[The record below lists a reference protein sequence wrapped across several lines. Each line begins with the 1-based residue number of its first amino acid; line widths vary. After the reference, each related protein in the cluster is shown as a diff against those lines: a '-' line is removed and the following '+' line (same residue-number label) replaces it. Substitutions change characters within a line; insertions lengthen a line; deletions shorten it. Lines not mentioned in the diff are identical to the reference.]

1 MSMSDPIADML
12 TRIRNA
18 YSAGHQKVAM
28 PASKMKLAVAKVLKQ
43 EGYVG
48 EVFEKKNENVGS
60 SLELTLR
67 YPDLKRPLLHEIRR
81 ISNPGRRVYVGKQEI
96 KSFKGGLGIS
106 IVSTSRGIMTGKKAK
121 ALGVGGELLCTV
133 W

>member
-1 MSMSDPIADML
+1 MSMSDPIADLL

-18 YSAGHQKVAM
+18 YKAGHPKVTI
-28 PASKMKLAVAKVLKQ
+28 PASKMKLAIAEVLSQ

-48 EVFEKKNENVGS
+48 EVSEKKGEKAGS

-67 YPDLKRPLLHEIRR
+67 YPDLKRQVLHEVRR

-96 KSFKGGLGIS
+96 KSFKGGMGIS
-106 IVSTSRGIMTGKKAK
+106 IMSTSRGIMTGKKAR

>member
-1 MSMSDPIADML
+1 MSMSDPIADLL

-18 YSAGHQKVAM
+18 YTAGHPKVSV
-28 PASKMKLAVAKVLKQ
+28 PASKMKLAVAEVLKQ
-43 EGYVG
+43 EGYIEAVT
-48 EVFEKKNENVGS
+48 EKKGETVGS

-67 YPDLKRPLLHEIRR
+67 YPDPKRGVLHEVRR

-96 KSFKGGLGIS
+96 KNFKGGMGIS
-106 IVSTSRGIMTGKKAK
+106 IVSTSRGIMTGKKARS
-121 ALGVGGELLCTV
+121 LGVGGELLCTV